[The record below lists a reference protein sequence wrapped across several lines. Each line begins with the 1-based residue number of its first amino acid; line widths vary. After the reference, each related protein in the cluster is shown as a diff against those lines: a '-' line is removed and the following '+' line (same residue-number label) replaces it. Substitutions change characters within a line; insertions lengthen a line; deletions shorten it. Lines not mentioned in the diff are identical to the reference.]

1 MKKTELKNARL
12 PVPHLFAYGLDADC
26 HKVGT
31 EESGFT
37 YEAGIPSMY
46 SSRTGKRVCR
56 GDING
61 IGRAATQSK
70 WFNQLGGY
78 YTFSQEVSDAIGG
91 YPEGAILYYKDN
103 TTGRLRTVRSLIPDN
118 AYNFADDPSLINDEY
133 WSYVDNV
140 QPSGFRP
147 MIFQDF
153 VNNPKSGILRVDQT
167 VTVTYPCVFMIQTGC
182 DNMDT
187 TGDDA
192 DFIMHATVRREG
204 ETEFYTAGLVCYLPA
219 LASVVA
225 SGIISDPRYDAAA
238 KTMGSAYHAYNSP
251 SPIQLY
257 LLPGDTVKLTGNR
270 EFEAIQSE
278 EYKYWIIP
286 LHA

>member
-1 MKKTELKNARL
+1 MTREDLEKARV
-12 PVPHLFAYGLDADC
+12 PVPQLFAYGLNADC

-31 EESGFT
+31 AASGYT
-37 YEAGIPSMY
+37 YQAGIPSMY

-91 YPEGAILYYKDN
+91 YPEGAILYYKDE
-103 TTGRLRTVRSLIPDN
+103 TTGRLRTVRSLVPDN
-118 AYNFADDPSLINDEY
+118 DYNFVEDASLINDEY

-140 QPSGFRP
+140 PPSGFRP
-147 MIFQDF
+147 RIFQDF
-153 VNNPKSGILRVDQT
+153 SGYGGKNYLSVDQQ
-167 VTVTYPCVFMIQTGC
+167 VTVDVPCVFIIQTGC
-182 DNMDT
+182 DSLDI

-192 DFIMHATVRREG
+192 DYTMFATVKRKDG
-204 ETEFYTAGLVCYLPA
+204 EEFFTAGLVCFLPA
-219 LASVVA
+219 IASVIS
-225 SGIISDPRYDAAA
+225 SGIVSDPRYDGIA
-238 KTMGSAYHAYNSP
+238 KAEQNCFHAYNSP

-270 EFEAIQSE
+270 EFEAIKAEKYQ
-278 EYKYWIIP
+278 YWIIP
-286 LHA
+286 LHS